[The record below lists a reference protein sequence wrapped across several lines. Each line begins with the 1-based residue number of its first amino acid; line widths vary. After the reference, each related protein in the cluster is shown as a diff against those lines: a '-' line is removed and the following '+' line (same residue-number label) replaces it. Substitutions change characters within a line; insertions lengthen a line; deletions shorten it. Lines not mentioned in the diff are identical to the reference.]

1 MLFEVCQIS
10 VRARHFARAPAR
22 PRCVSDL
29 LFGLYIRYTTIIRK
43 LSTVKETSVGPAR
56 ASGYARGA
64 LLGTKQARFGSR
76 ALTPIDQTACQRE
89 VWGSRI
95 K

>member
-1 MLFEVCQIS
+1 MLFEVFQIS

-29 LFGLYIRYTTIIRK
+29 LFGLCMRNTTIIRGP
-43 LSTVKETSVGPAR
+43 SSVGATSVGPAT

-64 LLGTKQARFGSR
+64 LLGTRQARFGSR

>member
-10 VRARHFARAPAR
+10 ARGWHFARAPDR

-29 LFGLYIRYTTIIRK
+29 LFGLYIRNTTIIREP
-43 LSTVKETSVGPAR
+43 SRVGATSVGPAR

-64 LLGTKQARFGSR
+64 LLGTRQARFGSR
-76 ALTPIDQTACQRE
+76 ALTPIDQTA
-89 VWGSRI
+89 
-95 K
+95 